1 MATTENMQ
9 QDQEDFASAF
19 NAEAPAEQEQTEDE
33 VFGTQDE
40 APSGPDAA
48 EMVPAEEETAPAIVI
63 AVEPTATENDG
74 ATNEPTDP
82 KDIQRQKSWEG
93 RLKAREAELKARED
107 ALKSPSEPGETQAQ
121 ESTEPAVTEAVEE
134 AAAAVESGQMTVDQ
148 AMAAL
153 ANDFGDDFTKMLGV
167 LIETKA
173 SEIAGKTADER
184 MGQVKGEMDG
194 LVNELVQDKAK
205 SHYES
210 ISDAHPDFMDVAASP
225 EFRSYVEGLDETQ
238 QAKAMKVIESGSAR
252 QIVKL
257 LGDYKSTLNKVDQ
270 EPAMDAAEGVRSKG
284 MKIPEKP
291 AQSDDYAEAWSQF

>member
-1 MATTENMQ
+1 
-9 QDQEDFASAF
+9 
-19 NAEAPAEQEQTEDE
+19 
-33 VFGTQDE
+33 
-40 APSGPDAA
+40 
-48 EMVPAEEETAPAIVI
+48 MVPAEEETAPAIVI

-74 ATNEPTDP
+74 ATDEPTDP

-238 QAKAMKVIESGSAR
+238 QAQAMKVIESGSAR